1 MPSWSSPL
9 RFPSSWLRRSG
20 AALAAFVCLWAGYAA
35 AQPGAAVMAPAKP
48 AWVNVP
54 RIQGHLVAADVGLV
68 INSNDPNSVAVGE
81 YYARQ
86 RGIPP
91 EQVLRVAMP
100 VRPTLTAAEFESFN
114 AQVKVAMGPQVQAL
128 ALAWAQPYAVECNA
142 ITAALTVGYQ
152 PELCSQTCA
161 TSRPSVLFN
170 HPTVRPY
177 TDLGVRPS
185 MLLAGR
191 TVAQATA
198 LIDRGVAADRQLGKR
213 GVAPASVVLLRTT
226 DAARNVRAAWYPPMP
241 AMGQPDPLVPLGAQ
255 LRVQDSTAESPERVM
270 LLQTGAVRVDNP
282 AAIDWVPG
290 ALADHLTSYG
300 GQLLNT
306 SGQMTALE
314 WLEAGATASYGSVSE
329 PCNHWQ
335 KFPHPQ
341 VLLLH
346 YVQGA
351 TALEA
356 YWRSV
361 AWPAQGVFVGEPLAA
376 PFGR

>member
-1 MPSWSSPL
+1 MPSWFSHL
-9 RFPSSWLRRSG
+9 RFPGNWLRRSG

-35 AQPGAAVMAPAKP
+35 AQPGSAVMAPAKP

-91 EQVLRVAMP
+91 EQVVRVALP
-100 VRPTLTAAEFESFN
+100 VRPTLTAAEFEQFN
-114 AQVKVAMGPQVQAL
+114 AQVKAAMGPQVQAL

-170 HPTVRPY
+170 HPTVRPF

-213 GVAPASVVLLRTT
+213 GWRPPAWCCCAPRMW
-226 DAARNVRAAWYPPMP
+226 RAMC
-241 AMGQPDPLVPLGAQ
+241 VPLGTRLCRRWASPIRWCPWARSSGCKTAQ
-255 LRVQDSTAESPERVM
+255 
-270 LLQTGAVRVDNP
+270 
-282 AAIDWVPG
+282 
-290 ALADHLTSYG
+290 
-300 GQLLNT
+300 
-306 SGQMTALE
+306 
-314 WLEAGATASYGSVSE
+314 
-329 PCNHWQ
+329 Q
-335 KFPHPQ
+335 KAP
-341 VLLLH
+341 
-346 YVQGA
+346 
-351 TALEA
+351 
-356 YWRSV
+356 S
-361 AWPAQGVFVGEPLAA
+361 AWCCSRPAQSGLTTRRPSTGCPV
-376 PFGR
+376 RWRTI

>member
-1 MPSWSSPL
+1 MDKLPFTPID
-9 RFPSSWLRRSG
+9 
-20 AALAAFVCLWAGYAA
+20 LAA
-35 AQPGAAVMAPAKP
+35 
-48 AWVNVP
+48 
-54 RIQGHLVAADVGLV
+54 I
-68 INSNDPNSVAVGE
+68 
-81 YYARQ
+81 
-86 RGIPP
+86 
-91 EQVLRVAMP
+91 
-100 VRPTLTAAEFESFN
+100 
-114 AQVKVAMGPQVQAL
+114 
-128 ALAWAQPYAVECNA
+128 
-142 ITAALTVGYQ
+142 
-152 PELCSQTCA
+152 
-161 TSRPSVLFN
+161 
-170 HPTVRPY
+170 
-177 TDLGVRPS
+177 
-185 MLLAGR
+185 
-191 TVAQATA
+191 
-198 LIDRGVAADRQLGKR
+198 
-213 GVAPASVVLLRTT
+213 

-255 LRVQDSTAESPERVM
+255 LRVQDSTAESPERVV
-270 LLQTGAVRVDNP
+270 LLQTGAVRVENP

-306 SGQMTALE
+306 RGQMTALE